1 MTALEF
7 VEQFADNEEYMEESH
22 CSLTYST
29 NGWAESIDIHIFVQN
44 IEVKI
49 NFWDSENEQRKYIEE
64 INDYESF
71 DSLFDRTIKE
81 VRQYLNRM

>member
-7 VEQFADNEEYMEESH
+7 MERFADNEEY
-22 CSLTYST
+22 
-29 NGWAESIDIHIFVQN
+29 
-44 IEVKI
+44 
-49 NFWDSENEQRKYIEE
+49 IEE
-64 INDYESF
+64 IDDYESF